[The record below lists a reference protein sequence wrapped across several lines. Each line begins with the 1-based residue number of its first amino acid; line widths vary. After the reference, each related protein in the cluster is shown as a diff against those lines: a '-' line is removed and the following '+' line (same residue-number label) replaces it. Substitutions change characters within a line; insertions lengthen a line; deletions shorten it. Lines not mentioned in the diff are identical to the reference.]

1 MIQFRGINVVLWF
14 ILARFRSLLSFQIN
28 QKSINALKT
37 KVVRVQYKV
46 LSETK
51 RPVFCFVL
59 FLLFPLFVSI
69 NQEIKPSHGLVYQPP
84 HPIPTPPSFR
94 NQLFLLDDQYL
105 QTQKCNKQSSWNKNT
120 LPNGSIQVTN
130 HDSRAPQSRALHFAT
145 SGCPLGLSL
154 VPPWSFLVSRF
165 WKNYILLVSSSIA
178 SLSGSFMPYFKCQLS
193 FCPLHP
199 VDGQLT
205 FEAIYMFN
213 SKGQNF
219 RSLFLIKE
227 NSVTLLKKTDKQ
239 NLMVSC
245 NGPMLSEQKVSL
257 NCGPAWGETPIWNGR
272 GCSSRLGV

>member
-165 WKNYILLVSSSIA
+165 WKNYILLVSTEFYCKFVRLFHALLQMPAIF
-178 SLSGSFMPYFKCQLS
+178 LSPSPGWRTAHIWSYIYVQLERPKFSKFVFDKRKLCYFVKKNRQ
-193 FCPLHP
+193 
-199 VDGQLT
+199 T
-205 FEAIYMFN
+205 KFN
-213 SKGQNF
+213 GK
-219 RSLFLIKE
+219 L
-227 NSVTLLKKTDKQ
+227 
-239 NLMVSC
+239 
-245 NGPMLSEQKVSL
+245 
-257 NCGPAWGETPIWNGR
+257 
-272 GCSSRLGV
+272 